1 MRRRTQ
7 RTAVSI
13 PFRPADFEKAPGGT
27 PFTCE
32 TFVALTLTPELLAT
46 PPKLSEFFRRLR
58 ARSRS
63 RTRMRSGRSSGLRGR
78 KLLREWRRL
87 RLPPASPGK
96 ILQPASEAH

>member
-13 PFRPADFEKAPGGT
+13 PFGPAHFEKAPGGT
-27 PFTCE
+27 PFSCE

-46 PPKLSEFFRRLR
+46 QPKLSEFLRRLR

-63 RTRMRSGRSSGLRGR
+63 RTRTRSGRSRGLRGR

-87 RLPPASPGK
+87 RLPPAGRGK
-96 ILQPASEAH
+96 LPQQACRYH